1 MSDFLSRFFLTGGWA
16 AYWLAAAALAAAI
29 PVLIHMIHTARAPE
43 VPFPTLRFL
52 KTAAEKTARRRR
64 LENILLMILR
74 MLLFAGLAFAL
85 SRPFLSEAFGLFAE
99 QEGGAAVLVLD
110 NSYSMSVRHEQDT
123 RFSQAKREAR
133 TLLDDPRCRPAQA
146 AVLLTNPGTAPV
158 PNRLA
163 ADRARL
169 FADIDGAQISS
180 GKADL
185 IGTLK
190 AAYALLDKAESTDKR
205 LWILTDRQALSWQ
218 GLQNLEEPRKHPDIP
233 VAIIRPT
240 EPSLTN
246 VALVSADVVSR
257 SRVVGMPIRIDVLVR
272 NSGPAPEKR
281 NILLFV
287 DDFGQARQKLP
298 VDLAPAG
305 ATGSTHMACFSHV
318 FEKPGPHRVLAALEG
333 TDSLDLDNTRRIA
346 LVIADRIPV
355 LLVKQQQ
362 ADVPFQDADFYLVRA
377 LDPVGAGAETPPAGR
392 SPTAGEGP
400 WAIRPVETTVANFDP
415 AALEP
420 YEAVFL
426 NNVGGLKPETVK
438 ALADYVA
445 RGRTLVVFCGSNVAP
460 PEYNRL
466 FVDGAA
472 GGGLLPA
479 RLKERVGDS
488 VLRTTVE
495 KVTQVLGQSPYLED
509 LVEKAEIYQD
519 ILVYEYIRTDAAQA
533 DSVLARLGNGDP
545 FLLYKPFGEGHV
557 LLFTVPATADW
568 SNLPIRNL
576 FLPLAMR
583 IVHLAARSQNE
594 RTNLLAGQP
603 FETNLYPLL
612 KAAAAA
618 EVSGPLGPAG
628 QTASEQRETLVADA
642 RNILKFDKTWQL
654 GYYTWR
660 VPGQGQVGGVFCTN
674 PDGTES
680 DLAEIADEK
689 LRADVGARETHVAA
703 SLADLVSRF
712 KDTARRELWQYIL
725 MVCLL
730 LAVCEP
736 LIANWMRPDRQ
747 RPTAHRVEGRRQA
760 A

>member
-1 MSDFLSRFFLTGGWA
+1 MSFIS
-16 AYWLAAAALAAAI
+16 AYWVAWLVAGAVAAAI
-29 PVLIHMIHTARAPE
+29 PVIIHMIHTARAPE

-99 QEGGAAVLVLD
+99 QQGGAAVLVLD

-133 TLLDDPRCRPAQA
+133 TILDDPRCRPAQA

-158 PNRLA
+158 PDRLA

-169 FADIDGAQISS
+169 FADIDGAQVSS

-185 IGTLK
+185 VGTLK

-218 GLQNLEEPRKHPDIP
+218 GLQDLEEPRKHPDIP

-246 VALVSADVVSR
+246 VALASADVVSR

-272 NSGPAPEKR
+272 NGGPAPEKR

-305 ATGSTHMACFSHV
+305 AAGSTHLVSFSHV

-346 LVIADRIPV
+346 LTIADRIPV

-362 ADVPFQDADFYLVRA
+362 ADVPFQDANFYLVRA
-377 LDPVGAGAETPPAGR
+377 LDPVGAGAETP
-392 SPTAGEGP
+392 
-400 WAIRPVETTVANFDP
+400 WAIRPVETTAANFD
-415 AALEP
+415 AASLEP

-426 NNVGGLKPETVK
+426 NNVGGFLRKAEAAK
-438 ALADYVA
+438 ALAGYVA

-460 PEYNRL
+460 AEYNRL
-466 FVDGAA
+466 FADGAA

-488 VLRTTVE
+488 VLKTTVE

-509 LVEKAEIYQD
+509 LVEKADIYQD

-533 DSVLARLGNGDP
+533 DAVLARLGNGDP
-545 FLLYKPFGEGHV
+545 FLLYKPYGEGHV

-603 FETNLYPLL
+603 FEANLYPQV
-612 KAAAAA
+612 KAAATA
-618 EVSGPLGPAG
+618 EVSGPLGPSG
-628 QTASEQRETLVADA
+628 QTASEQRETLAADA
-642 RNILKFDKTWQL
+642 RNILAFDKTWQL

-680 DLAEIADEK
+680 DLSEIADEK
-689 LRADVGARETHVAA
+689 LRGDIGARETHVAA

-712 KDTARRELWQYIL
+712 EDTARRELWQYLL

-747 RPTAHRVEGRRQA
+747 RPTAHRVNGKRWA